1 MTSLDKSFLDTSV
14 WKKDIFKGKVAFITG
29 GAGTI
34 GRVQSQALVLL
45 GADIAIIGRRV
56 EVTEKA
62 AQEIAQLRPGAK
74 VLGIGGVDVRD
85 VSLLKK
91 AVERTLRELGRID
104 FVIAGAAGNFLAPF
118 AGLSTNAFKT
128 VVDIDLV
135 GSYNT
140 AKATFE
146 AVRKTKGVYLFISA
160 GLHYAGT
167 PMQSHAC
174 AAKAGV
180 DALSNNMA
188 IELGPLGIRS
198 NTICPGAIE
207 GTEGM
212 DRLVPK
218 EELKEMVSKIPLG
231 AMGKPQ
237 DIAEGT
243 VFLLSDAAKYISGT
257 TLVVDASQWRMGNF
271 AAINSYP
278 QVLSNLNGGKNKI

>member
-1 MTSLDKSFLDTSV
+1 MTSLDRSFLETSS
-14 WKKDIFKGKVAFITG
+14 WREGIFAGKVAFVTG
-29 GAGTI
+29 GAGSI
-34 GRVQSQALVLL
+34 GRVQCEALVLL
-45 GADIAIIGRRV
+45 GADVAIIGRRKEATEQAAR
-56 EVTEKA
+56 EVAK
-62 AQEIAQLRPGAK
+62 LRPGAR
-74 VLGIGGVDVRD
+74 VIGVGEADVRS
-85 VSLLKK
+85 VESLRR
-91 AVERTLRELGRID
+91 AVETTIRELGRID

-146 AVRKTKGVYLFISA
+146 EIRRTKGVYLFISA

-167 PMQSHAC
+167 PYQTHAA

-180 DALSNNMA
+180 DALSNNLA

-218 EELKEMVSKIPLG
+218 AELDAMVHAIPLQK
-231 AMGKPQ
+231 MGTPR

-243 VFLLSDAAKYISGT
+243 IFLLSDAAKYVSGT
-257 TLVVDASQWRMGNF
+257 TLVVDAAQWRIGSLTN
-271 AAINSYP
+271 ARYP
-278 QVLSNLNGGKNKI
+278 DHLNQLNQGPNKL